1 VIVGNDRAGTIHFLM
16 VDKKERGEGVGTKL
30 LQTAVEGL
38 NLSRMSAGFP
48 NNNLLE
54 GFLKKQGFK
63 KGDLKQFEM
72 YLLL

>member
-1 VIVGNDRAGTIHFLM
+1 MIVGNDRAGTIHFLM
-16 VDKKERGEGVGTKL
+16 VDKKERGKGLGTKL